1 VKRLATIFLMLISMA
16 WPIGVSAGAM
26 ENFHEARMIY
36 MAAGA
41 CMAAYDTRHR
51 EMAITAIEQEGWQGA
66 VYKQDGD
73 KANVK
78 YLLARDIDSGLGR
91 VHYVLAMAGTESFRD
106 IKVDLRAR
114 KVYFAGSTLEE
125 FLVNAQRDDVPP
137 DAPRVHQGFNQAAQ
151 ILLSEEA
158 TLAADEKAGEIR
170 RLSDS
175 LKEGKID
182 KIYLFGH
189 SQGGAIVTLFGAR
202 LFDMGIRPEQIEII
216 TFGAPGVGNEYFQKK
231 YDGKFSVTRF
241 VVPGDLI
248 PRALR
253 RVFGGYRHIGKEVNW
268 TAPATLENYFY
279 HDIYVYLD
287 LALKNYYL
295 MRRQAMNEGL
305 LPRSEPIGGKH
316 RLYVASIINSLSPAL
331 TAEFPFMAEGL
342 WEEYDRIVPGAVF
355 ESGEESNLSLLEKAA
370 AAGCTLLVV
379 PEISAHLAKNED
391 PAFYYVS
398 LIQTVYRVSD
408 GQLVDAAIFGA
419 STKELTPLLALI
431 LGARS
436 LAADG
441 PAWAKSN

>member
-1 VKRLATIFLMLISMA
+1 VKILAMIFLMLISMV
-16 WPIGVSAGAM
+16 WPIGVLAGAM

-73 KANVK
+73 KAHVK

-91 VHYVLAMAGTESFRD
+91 VNYVLALAGTESFRD
-106 IKVDLRAR
+106 IKVNLRAG

-125 FLVNAQRDDVPP
+125 FMVNAQRDDVPP
-137 DAPRVHQGFNQAAQ
+137 DAPRVHEGFNQAAQ
-151 ILLSEEA
+151 VLLSVESP
-158 TLAADEKAGEIR
+158 LAADEKAGEIR

-189 SQGGAIVTLFGAR
+189 SQGGAVVTIFGAR
-202 LFDMGIRPEQIEII
+202 LFDMGVRPEQIEII

-241 VVPGDLI
+241 VVPGDFI
-248 PRALR
+248 PQALR

-268 TAPATLENYFY
+268 KAPATLENYFY

-287 LALKNYYL
+287 LALKNFYL
-295 MRRQAMNEGL
+295 KRRQAMNEGL

-316 RLYVASIINSLSPAL
+316 RLYVAAIKNSLVPAL
-331 TAEFPFMAEGL
+331 TAEFPYMAEGL
-342 WEEYDRIVPGAVF
+342 WEEYERIVPGVVVD
-355 ESGEESNLSLLEKAA
+355 SGEESKLSLLEKAA
-370 AAGCTLLVV
+370 AVGCTLLVV
-379 PEISAHLAKNED
+379 PEISAQLAKNED

-436 LAADG
+436 MAADG